1 MHSTCIKINYISKR
15 FHIDVRSNTFLN
27 VNINSFKIEQDGADD
42 LRRKIKKNKEEQM
55 RENLGNV

>member
-42 LRRKIKKNKEEQM
+42 LRRKIKKK
-55 RENLGNV
+55 